1 MGQLLLGLAMQRG
14 STTAAVAAMDA
25 AAAVPAAVV
34 GLAFLGD
41 RITPGREWLAATGF
55 LVTLGSVI
63 GLSFFA
69 EPQHHHAQVAAK
81 HRIPDRPLYGVH
93 TRTGVARRKAVRTIP
108 AVVPQRARRSS

>member
-1 MGQLLLGLAMQRG
+1 MQRG

-25 AAAVPAAVV
+25 AAAVPAAII
-34 GLAFLGD
+34 GLVFLGD

-63 GLSFFA
+63 GLSYFA
-69 EPQHHHAQVAAK
+69 EPQHQQVRLAK
-81 HRIPDRPLYGVH
+81 HRVPERLYGVH
-93 TRTGVARRKAVRTIP
+93 TRTAVAARRKTVRTIP